1 MNLRSRDEL
10 NSYDRPSQPRR
21 SSAVLG
27 MLLAL
32 LFLSLTVR
40 PLGAQDSTKAKAD
53 SVAARLERAEEA
65 IRLLQQQLAAESQ
78 SSVKTRSRLSLEFNG
93 RVLVSAFSNS
103 RRVNNV
109 DVPLFVRPD
118 TASGLPQGGG
128 GMSIRQTQLGLAITA
143 DRVIGGTFHGDLDV
157 DFFGGQQPSSG
168 GRTFPLL
175 RLRVARAQ
183 ITWKHGEFLV
193 GQESPLVSGVNPVSL
208 ASVGTPGFVGA
219 GNLWLWLP
227 QVRAGLET
235 GGPVS
240 LGIQGAVLAPSS
252 GDPQSLFDT
261 DNDIAERSKRP
272 FLEGRVHLKWGSDEL
287 AGDIGAGVHR
297 GWFATKGDSLLVSDA
312 YTIDARV
319 PLARWLE
326 LRGEGYDGKG
336 MRSLGG
342 GAIGQ
347 GFGVSGRVIRS
358 RGAWGQINLKPS
370 SRVVFGGGYGFDDPR
385 DEDLLS
391 GARLKNTAIEG
402 HLHIRPAGPL
412 VIGLEYRRLE
422 TSYAIGKLVND
433 HLNIA
438 FGFEF

>member
-1 MNLRSRDEL
+1 MNLRPCDGLYR
-10 NSYDRPSQPRR
+10 YDRPCPMRR
-21 SSAVLG
+21 SSVLRG
-27 MLLAL
+27 VLAL
-32 LFLSLTVR
+32 VLSLSLDTVLLR
-40 PLGAQDSTKAKAD
+40 AQDSTKAKAD
-53 SVAARLERAEEA
+53 SIAARLERAEEA
-65 IRLLQQQLAAESQ
+65 IKLLQEQLASESQ

-118 TASGLPQGGG
+118 SANGLPQGGG
-128 GMSIRQTQLGLAITA
+128 GMSIRQTQLGMAITA
-143 DRVIGGTFHGDLDV
+143 ERVIGGTFHGDVDV

-183 ITWKHGEFLV
+183 LAWTHGELLV
-193 GQESPLVSGVNPVSL
+193 GQESPLISGVSPVSL

-240 LGIQGAVLAPSS
+240 LGVQGAVLAPSS
-252 GDPQSLFDT
+252 GDPQGLFDT
-261 DNDIAERSKRP
+261 DNDLAERSKRP
-272 FLEGRVHLKWGSDEL
+272 SLEARVHIKWGSDDL
-287 AGDIGAGVHR
+287 AGDIGAGIHR
-297 GWFATKGDSLLVSDA
+297 GWFAAKGDSLLVSDA
-312 YTIDARV
+312 FAIDARI

-347 GFGVSGRVIRS
+347 GFGVNGVVIRS

-370 SRVVFGGGYGFDDPR
+370 ARVVFGGGYGFDDPR
-385 DEDLLS
+385 DEDLLPGS
-391 GARLKNTAIEG
+391 RLKNTAVEG

-422 TSYAIGKLVND
+422 TTYAIGKLTND
-433 HLNIA
+433 HLNLA

>member
-1 MNLRSRDEL
+1 MNLRCRDEP

-21 SSAVLG
+21 SSVLLG
-27 MLLAL
+27 ILLAL
-32 LFLSLTVR
+32 LSLSLAVR

-118 TASGLPQGGG
+118 TANGLPQGGG

-183 ITWKHGEFLV
+183 IIWKYGEFLV

-235 GGPVS
+235 GGPIS
-240 LGIQGAVLAPSS
+240 FGIQGAVLAPMS

-272 FLEGRVHLKWGSDEL
+272 FLEGRMHLKWGSDDL
-287 AGDIGAGVHR
+287 AGDIGAGIHR

-385 DEDLLS
+385 DEDLLPGS
-391 GARLKNTAIEG
+391 RLKNTAIEG

-422 TSYAIGKLVND
+422 TSYAIGKLTND

>member
-1 MNLRSRDEL
+1 MNLRPS
-10 NSYDRPSQPRR
+10 NKPIGYDRPLRRRR
-21 SSAVLG
+21 SSVLLG
-27 MLLAL
+27 ILAAI
-32 LFLSLTVR
+32 LSLSLVA
-40 PLGAQDSTKAKAD
+40 PSLGAQDSTKAKAD

-118 TASGLPQGGG
+118 TANGLPQGGG
-128 GMSIRQTQLGLAITA
+128 GMSIRQTQFGLAITA

-183 ITWKHGEFLV
+183 ITWKYGEFLV

-240 LGIQGAVLAPSS
+240 LGIQGAVLAPMS

-287 AGDIGAGVHR
+287 AGDIGAGIHR

-347 GFGVSGRVIRS
+347 GFGINGVVIRS

-370 SRVVFGGGYGFDDPR
+370 LRVVFGGGYGVDDPR
-385 DEDLLS
+385 DEDLLPGS
-391 GARLKNTAIEG
+391 RLKNTAIEG

>member
-1 MNLRSRDEL
+1 MNLRCRDEP

-21 SSAVLG
+21 SSVLLG
-27 MLLAL
+27 ILLAL
-32 LFLSLTVR
+32 LSLSLAVR

-118 TASGLPQGGG
+118 TANGLPQGGG

-183 ITWKHGEFLV
+183 IIWKYGEFLV

-235 GGPVS
+235 GGPIS
-240 LGIQGAVLAPSS
+240 FGIQGAVLAPMS

-272 FLEGRVHLKWGSDEL
+272 FLEGRMHLKWGSDDL
-287 AGDIGAGVHR
+287 AGDIGAGIHR

-342 GAIGQ
+342 
-347 GFGVSGRVIRS
+347 R
-358 RGAWGQINLKPS
+358 
-370 SRVVFGGGYGFDDPR
+370 
-385 DEDLLS
+385 
-391 GARLKNTAIEG
+391 
-402 HLHIRPAGPL
+402 
-412 VIGLEYRRLE
+412 
-422 TSYAIGKLVND
+422 
-433 HLNIA
+433 
-438 FGFEF
+438 

>member
-1 MNLRSRDEL
+1 MNRFPSGRRSA
-10 NSYDRPSQPRR
+10 NDRPRFSRW
-21 SSAVLG
+21 SSIPVHAAAVLC
-27 MLLAL
+27 
-32 LFLSLTVR
+32 FLTINVGVLR
-40 PLGAQDSTKAKAD
+40 AQDSTKAKTD
-53 SVAARLERAEEA
+53 SLAARLERAEEA
-65 IRLLQQQLAAESQ
+65 IKLLQEQLAAEAQ
-78 SSVKTRSRLSLEFNG
+78 SSVKTRSRISLEFNG
-93 RVLVSAFSNS
+93 RVLVTAFSNS

-118 TASGLPQGGG
+118 SAIGLPQGGA
-128 GMSIRQTQLGLAITA
+128 GMAIRQTQLGFAVSA
-143 DRVIGGTFHGDLDV
+143 DRVLGGAFRGDLDV

-175 RLRVARAQ
+175 RLRTARAQ
-183 ITWKHGEFLV
+183 VTWKYGELLI

-208 ASVGTPGFVGA
+208 ASIGTPGFVGA
-219 GNLWLWLP
+219 GNLWIWLP
-227 QVRAGLET
+227 QIRAGVET

-240 LGIQGAVLAPSS
+240 FGVQGAVLAPTS

-261 DNDIAERSKRP
+261 DNDLAERSKRP
-272 FLEGRVHLKWGSDEL
+272 FLEGRVHLKWGSDDL
-287 AGDIGAGVHR
+287 AGDIGVGIHR

-312 YTIDARV
+312 FMVDARI

-347 GFGVSGRVIRS
+347 AFGVNGALVRS

-370 SRVVFGGGYGFDDPR
+370 SRVVVGAGYGFDDPR
-385 DEDLLS
+385 AEDLLP
-391 GARLKNTAIEG
+391 GARLKNTAMEG
-402 HLHIRPAGPL
+402 HVHIRPAGPL

-422 TSYAIGKLVND
+422 TSYAVGKLAND
-433 HLNIA
+433 HLNLA